1 MTKALKNHIK
11 SIKCREILNAIQE
24 RKRCNRLVIIPWQK
38 TIPFQELSGDHFGVD
53 VKRNGDHFGVDLRSF
68 QGWGSFRGRDH
79 FGGCTAAPVV
89 FRVWAMVLTQVSY
102 WAFSQLS
109 SFSRLVLSGLSD
121 PTVGSLKTIAKLFFR
136 ICFAYLAVIKSS
148 VNISGP

>member
-1 MTKALKNHIK
+1 MTKALKNHIN
-11 SIKCREILNAIQE
+11 CCEMLNAIQE
-24 RKRCNRLVIIPWQK
+24 RKRCNRLVIIPWRN
-38 TIPFQELSGDHFGVD
+38 TIPFQELIGDHFGVD
-53 VKRNGDHFGVDLRSF
+53 VKRNAYGDHFGVDLGIISGF
-68 QGWGSFRGRDH
+68 GGQLLGRDH
-79 FGGCTAAPVV
+79 FGDCTAAPVV

-136 ICFAYLAVIKSS
+136 ICFAYLAIIKSS